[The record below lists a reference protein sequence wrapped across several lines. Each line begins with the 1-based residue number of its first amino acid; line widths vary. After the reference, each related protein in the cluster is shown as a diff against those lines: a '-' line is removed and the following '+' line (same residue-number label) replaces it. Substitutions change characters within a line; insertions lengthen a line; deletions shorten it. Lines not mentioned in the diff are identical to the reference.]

1 MAKPEGCAGT
11 DGPGAKTAPCS
22 NTAVQRIASDVAATR
37 GFFDPKT
44 FVDDSCL
51 PTLRQ
56 SADMFQHSE
65 LQSLFNTFVSPLR
78 IPQKSWISARSSWI
92 KNAYGDSHV
101 EHAGIEMATLGNQK
115 KWSIASEVEIC
126 VKTRCVLP
134 DPVVLKRGAGRW

>member
-1 MAKPEGCAGT
+1 MAQ
-11 DGPGAKTAPCS
+11 
-22 NTAVQRIASDVAATR
+22 VQKQRLAATQLSSESLQMWLQLGAFLTR
-37 GFFDPKT
+37 KHSLMIL
-44 FVDDSCL
+44 VCQL
-51 PTLRQ
+51 YAKVR
-56 SADMFQHSE
+56 DMFQHSE